1 MKSRIKLDDSI
12 KELLI
17 GILAYEVVAQI
28 IGLIIV
34 LLFIENGSVLK
45 YTVGLWIG
53 AILAIASALHMWWC
67 LVKNLSDNADREGS
81 ARAFAVGQNLLRYFV
96 ILAVFAGLCLTTFS
110 YPLAAFAGIMGLKI
124 GAYIQ
129 PIVSKLI
136 KRSSK

>member
-1 MKSRIKLDDSI
+1 MVKSKIKLDDSI

-17 GILAYEVVAQI
+17 GIFAYEVVAQI
-28 IGLIIV
+28 IGLILV
-34 LLFIENGSVLK
+34 LIIENGSVLK
-45 YTVGLWIG
+45 YTIGLWIG

-81 ARAFAVGQNLLRYFV
+81 ARAFAVSQNLLRYFV

-129 PIVSKLI
+129 PIVSKLV

>member
-67 LVKNLSDNADREGS
+67 LNKNLSDNSDREGS

-129 PIVSKLI
+129 PLVSKLL

>member
-1 MKSRIKLDDSI
+1 MKSEVKLDDTV
-12 KELLI
+12 KELLV

-28 IGLIIV
+28 IGSILICI
-34 LLFIENGSVLK
+34 FMENGSIIK
-45 YTVGLWIG
+45 YSIGLWIG
-53 AILAIASALHMWWC
+53 AALAIASALHMWWC
-67 LVKNLSDNADREGS
+67 LNKNLSDNSDREGS

-129 PIVSKLI
+129 PLVSKLL